1 MVTNVSL
8 EEIKSLVKLEKEAD
22 EKLELTREEAAK
34 IIENAEETARKIL
47 KDVDE
52 QDFSV
57 FVHNRLSEIEE
68 KKKSIEK
75 ETEQK
80 AAELLENGNK
90 NIEKTI
96 RLIAS
101 LVLGECP

>member
-1 MVTNVSL
+1 MVTNVSF
-8 EEIKSLVKLEKEAD
+8 EEIKSLVKFEKEAD
-22 EKLELTREEAAK
+22 EKLALTREDATK
-34 IIENAEETARKIL
+34 IIENAEEAARKIS

-57 FVHNRLSEIEE
+57 FFKNRLSEIKE

-96 RLIAS
+96 RLVAN

>member
-1 MVTNVSL
+1 M
-8 EEIKSLVKLEKEAD
+8 KLEKEA
-22 EKLELTREEAAK
+22 EKELVLTREEATK
-34 IIENAEETARKIL
+34 IIENAEEAARKIL

-52 QDFSV
+52 EDFSV
-57 FVHNRLSEIEE
+57 FFKTRLSEIEE

-80 AAELLENGNK
+80 AAELSETGNK

-96 RLIAS
+96 RMIAS
-101 LVLGECP
+101 LVLGE

>member
-1 MVTNVSL
+1 VTKVSF

-22 EKLELTREEAAK
+22 KKLALTREEAAK
-34 IIENAEETARKIL
+34 IVENAEEAARKIS

-52 QDFSV
+52 QDLSV
-57 FVHNRLSEIEE
+57 FVHKRLSEIEE

-80 AAELLENGNK
+80 AAELLETGNK

-101 LVLGECP
+101 LVLGECS